1 MANNI
6 DGELYPDN
14 NSLVVGRPTRRY
26 VNTSGV
32 EIEGDPISG
41 LTDFEAYL
49 SEDPLAETNADAI
62 HPDLVLPLPEE
73 GSTAVYH
80 AVLLGSA
87 KRARMSAIAAGTTI
101 YTHWQSVLGG
111 YHEVTESIW
120 RSYRPGASS

>member
-14 NSLVVGRPTRRY
+14 NSLVVGRPVRRS
-26 VNTSGV
+26 VDGNGD
-32 EIEGDPISG
+32 EIETPLSG
-41 LTDFEAYL
+41 MTDFEAYL
-49 SEDPLAETNADAI
+49 SEDPLAETNLDAI
-62 HPDLVLPLPEE
+62 HADLVLPLPEE

-101 YTHWQSVLGG
+101 YTHWQSVLDG

-120 RSYRPGASS
+120 RGYRPGASS